1 MTSLEKGGTKMK
13 MFKTCGRKIRWLSSV
28 LVSAGIYT
36 FFVWLF
42 FGNLGVHVALALA
55 LTLPIMLMPA
65 ALIWYINIGGICSA
79 IRHRS

>member
-1 MTSLEKGGTKMK
+1 MK
-13 MFKTCGRKIRWLSSV
+13 TFKVAGRKIRWLSSV

-42 FGNLGVHVALALA
+42 FGNLGGQVALALA
-55 LTLPIMLMPA
+55 LTLPVMLLPA
-65 ALIWYINIGGICSA
+65 ALIWYINIGGICST